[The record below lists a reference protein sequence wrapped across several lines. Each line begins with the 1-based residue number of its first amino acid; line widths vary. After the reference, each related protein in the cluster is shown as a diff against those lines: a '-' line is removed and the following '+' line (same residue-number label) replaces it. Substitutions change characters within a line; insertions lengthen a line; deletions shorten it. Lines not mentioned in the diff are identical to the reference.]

1 MRTFAR
7 IIVGVACIVLL
18 PVVASAQTSSI
29 AGAVKDASG
38 AVMPGVTV
46 EAASPA
52 LIEKVRSVVTD
63 GSGQYK
69 IIQLRPGTYTV
80 TFTLPGFSIVKRE
93 NVELTSDFTA
103 TINAELKVGELQETI
118 TVSAESP
125 VVDTQ
130 SITTRTVMT
139 RDVLDT
145 IPTGRNIQAVGI
157 MIPGTALSVG
167 GGNTVSRDVG
177 GSGQLQQSPLN
188 YKGSADSVQ
197 TIEGMRLNNLEGTG
211 QYSGVYWNE
220 ASFQEFSYVTGADSA
235 EMGQGGIRINM
246 IPKDGGNAFRG
257 SSYGNFTKGAWQS
270 NNLRSN
276 LHGDLQYNP
285 GNSLTS
291 VGAVEKIWD
300 FSASVGG
307 PIAKDKA
314 WFNFTYRHFGTNQ
327 TVADAYFNANPPST
341 PGVFAKYVADKTRPG
356 INDGYVWSVAP
367 RVTVQASAKDKLS
380 TYFDDQRKY
389 RPHWGLSGTQP
400 DPEASGYEVT
410 PTSFVSVTKWTRTQS
425 NRLLYDVGLAVYDQ
439 EYTEIYQ
446 PSVTGSNKFVWDPA
460 LIAKSTVYT
469 FVDSATGLTTNA
481 WNNPADHFSKLF
493 TESASVS
500 YVTGSHAMR
509 FGAAVTQ
516 GRRRTL
522 QQWTGDISALTFNNG
537 VSTSVTERIASEA
550 RENIKADTGIF
561 GQDRWT
567 INRATINAGVRFD
580 WYIGETGEGDLLA
593 GRFYGGKHF
602 GKCPDGVNNPAA
614 GCVGRVQ
621 DWKDISPRLGISY
634 DVFGNGRTA
643 VKTSI
648 ARYVNGDVNT
658 TTGQNNPVGT
668 VPTQSTYNWNDIDK
682 NNSIFNPD
690 GSVQSAELTA
700 GAATNANFGKGV
712 VTTVQ
717 DPATLVGWGV
727 RPINWEYSASVQHEL
742 MPRVSVNGGYYRRW
756 YGNQTTLQ
764 NRALNVDG
772 SSFDGPFCI
781 NTPIDALV
789 PGSGTQLCG
798 LYDLKAAFVGKVDNF
813 RTFASNFGGI
823 SAVIQGLDIST
834 VARFSGST
842 YFQAGINAQKTDTDN
857 CNAPAVGSL
866 LVVGALV
873 GFGGGGAS
881 QVGNP
886 EKIFCK
892 QTFPFRPDVKIVGYT
907 TLPLKVQI
915 SGTYQLTQG
924 PALFAQWTATN
935 AQLTAAGST
944 LGRALVSTTKAIN
957 IIEPGSVYGDYL
969 NQLDLRAS
977 RRFKMNRTTFRVDA
991 DLYNVF
997 NSNWVFRQNNTF
1009 SQAATSQWLRPV
1021 DVLQGRF
1028 FKIGGQFTF

>member
-1 MRTFAR
+1 MHTFAR
-7 IIVGVACIVLL
+7 LILGAACLALWPAI
-18 PVVASAQTSSI
+18 ASAQTSSI
-29 AGAVKDASG
+29 AGTVKDASG
-38 AVMPGVTV
+38 AVLPGVTV
-46 EAASPA
+46 EASSPA
-52 LIEKVRSVVTD
+52 LIEKVRSVITD
-63 GSGQYK
+63 GAGQYK
-69 IIQLRPGTYTV
+69 IITLRPGTYTV
-80 TFTLPGFSIVKRE
+80 TFTLPGFTVVKRA

-103 TINAELKVGELQETI
+103 TINADLRVGAVEETI

-139 RDVLDT
+139 RDVMDT
-145 IPTGRNIQAVGI
+145 IPTGRNIQAIGI
-157 MIPGTALSVG
+157 MIPGTSIAVG
-167 GGNTVSRDVG
+167 GGGTISRDVG
-177 GSGQLQQSPLN
+177 GSGQLQQSPLI
-188 YKGSADSVQ
+188 YKGSGDSVQ
-197 TIEGMRLNNLEGTG
+197 TIEGMRLNNLEGSG

-220 ASFQEFSYVTGADSA
+220 ASFEEFSYVTGADSA

-246 IPKDGGNAFRG
+246 IPKDGGNTFRG
-257 SSYGNFTKGAWQS
+257 SSYGNFTKNAWQS

-276 LHGDLQYNP
+276 LAGDLQYNP
-285 GNSLTS
+285 GNSLTN
-291 VGAVEKIWD
+291 VGTVDKIWD
-300 FSASVGG
+300 FSTSVGG
-307 PIAKDKA
+307 PIARDKA
-314 WFNFTYRHFGTNQ
+314 WFTFTYRNFGSNQ
-327 TVADAYFNANPPST
+327 TVADAYVNANPPSV
-341 PGVFAKYVADKTRPG
+341 PGVFAKYVPDKTQPG
-356 INDGYVWSVAP
+356 VNDGYIWSLAP
-367 RVTVQASAKDKLS
+367 RVTWQATAKDKFS
-380 TYFDDQRKY
+380 TYLDADKKY

-410 PTSFVSVTKWTRTQS
+410 LDSFVSVTKWTRTQS
-425 NRLLYDVGLAVYDQ
+425 NRLLYDAGLAVYNQ

-446 PSVTGSNKFVWDPA
+446 PSVTGSDVFEWNPE
-460 LIAKSTVYT
+460 LIRKSKVYT

-481 WNNPADHFSKLF
+481 WSSPADHFSKLF

-500 YVTGSHAMR
+500 YVTGSHSMK

-522 QQWTGDISALTFNNG
+522 AQWTGDISALTFNGG

-550 RENIKADTGIF
+550 RESIKADTGIF

-567 INRATINAGVRFD
+567 IKRATINAGVRLD

-593 GRFYGGKHF
+593 GRFYAGKHF
-602 GKCPDGVNNPAA
+602 GVCADGVNNPAD

-621 DWKDISPRLGISY
+621 SWKDISPRLGISY
-634 DVFGNGRTA
+634 DVFGNGKTA

-668 VPTQSTYNWNDIDK
+668 VPTQSTYNWNDLDR
-682 NNSIFNPD
+682 NNSIFNAD
-690 GSVQSAELTA
+690 GSVQSNELTA

-717 DPATLVGWGV
+717 DPATLVGWAV
-727 RPINWEYSASVQHEL
+727 RPNNWEYAASLQHEL

-764 NRALNVDG
+764 NRALSVDG

-781 NTPIDALV
+781 NTPSDARV

-798 LYDLKAAFVGKVDNF
+798 LYDLKAAFVGRVDNF
-813 RTFASNFGGI
+813 RTFADNFGSGI
-823 SAVIQGLDIST
+823 STVIQGFDIST
-834 VARFSGST
+834 VARFSRGT
-842 YFQAGINAQKTDTDN
+842 YFQAGINAQKIDTDS
-857 CNAPAVGSL
+857 CSAPAVGTL
-866 LVVGALV
+866 LVVG
-873 GFGGGGAS
+873 GGAVS

-892 QTFPFRPDVKIVGYT
+892 QTFPYRPDVKLVGYT
-907 TLPLKVQI
+907 TIPYDVQI

-924 PALFAQWTATN
+924 PNLLAQWTATRD
-935 AQLTAAGST
+935 QLTAAGST
-944 LGRALVSTTKAIN
+944 LGRALVSTSKPIN
-957 IIEPGSVYGDYL
+957 IIEPGSIYGDYL

-977 RRFKMNRTTFRVDA
+977 RRFKMNRGTFRVDA

-997 NSNWVFRQNNTF
+997 NSNWVFRVNNAF
-1009 SQAATSQWLRPV
+1009 SQAATSQWLRPT

>member
-1 MRTFAR
+1 MRMFAR
-7 IIVGVACIVLL
+7 VIFGAALLTLL
-18 PVVASAQTSSI
+18 PAVASAQTSAI
-29 AGAVKDASG
+29 AGVVKDTSG
-38 AVMPGVTV
+38 AVLPGVTV
-46 EAASPA
+46 EASSPA
-52 LIEKVRSVVTD
+52 LIEKVRSAVSD
-63 GSGQYK
+63 SAGQYK
-69 IIQLRPGTYTV
+69 IITLRPGTYTV
-80 TFTLPGFSIVKRE
+80 TFTLPGFSVVKRE
-93 NVELTSDFTA
+93 KVELTSDFTA
-103 TINAELKVGELQETI
+103 TINADLKVGALEETI

-139 RDVLDT
+139 RDVMDAL
-145 IPTGRNIQAVGI
+145 PTGRNIQAVGI
-157 MIPGTALSVG
+157 MIPGTALTVG

-188 YKGSADSVQ
+188 YKGSNDSVQ
-197 TIEGMRLNNLEGTG
+197 TVEGMRLNNLEGTG

-220 ASFQEFSYVTGADSA
+220 ASFEEFSYVTGADSA

-246 IPKDGGNAFRG
+246 IPKDGGNIFRG
-257 SSYGNFTKGAWQS
+257 SSYGNFTKGPWQA

-276 LHGDLQYNP
+276 LAGDLQFNP
-285 GNSLTS
+285 ANSLTN
-291 VGAVEKIWD
+291 VGVVEKIWD

-307 PIAKDKA
+307 PIAKDRA
-314 WFNFTYRHFGTNQ
+314 WFNFTYRNFGTNQ
-327 TVADAYFNANPPST
+327 TVADAFVNANPPSVPGAFSKYVPDRT
-341 PGVFAKYVADKTRPG
+341 KPGV
-356 INDGYVWSVAP
+356 NDGYVWSVAP
-367 RVTVQASAKDKLS
+367 RVTVQATGKDKFS

-410 PTSFVSVTKWTRTQS
+410 PTSFVSVTKWTRTQT
-425 NRLLYDVGLAVYDQ
+425 NRMLFDVGLAVYDQ

-446 PSVTGSNKFVWDPA
+446 PSVTGSDVFVWDPA
-460 LIAKSTVYT
+460 LIAKSKVYA

-493 TESASVS
+493 TESASIS
-500 YVTGSHAMR
+500 YVTGSHAMK

-522 QQWTGDISALTFNNG
+522 QQWTGDISALTFSSG

-561 GQDRWT
+561 AQDRWT
-567 INRATINAGVRFD
+567 IARATINAGVRFD

-593 GRFYGGKHF
+593 GRFYTGKHF
-602 GKCPDGVNNPAA
+602 GPCPDGVNNPAA
-614 GCVGRVQ
+614 GCVGQVQ
-621 DWKDISPRLGISY
+621 NWKDISPRLGISY
-634 DVFGNGRTA
+634 DVFGNGKTA

-682 NNSIFNPD
+682 NNSIFNAD
-690 GSVQSAELTA
+690 GSVQTAELTA

-727 RPINWEYSASVQHEL
+727 RPYNWEYAASVQHEL
-742 MPRVSVNGGYYRRW
+742 MPRVSLNGGYYRRW

-764 NRALNVDG
+764 NRALSVDG

-781 NTPIDALV
+781 NTPTDARV
-789 PGSGTQLCG
+789 PGSGAQLCG

-813 RTFASNFGGI
+813 RTFASDFGGI
-823 SAVIQGLDIST
+823 STVIQGFDIST
-834 VARFSGST
+834 VARLSRGTF
-842 YFQAGINAQKTDTDN
+842 FQAGINAQRINTDS
-857 CNAPAVGSL
+857 CNAPAVGATL
-866 LVVGALV
+866 AIAAGAV
-873 GFGGGGAS
+873 S

-892 QTFPFRPDVKIVGYT
+892 QTFPYRPDVKIVGYT
-907 TLPLKVQI
+907 TIPGNVQI

-924 PALFAQWTATN
+924 PNLLAQWAATI
-935 AQLTAAGST
+935 AQLNNAGST
-944 LGRALVSTTKAIN
+944 LGRNIVSSSKTIN
-957 IIEPGSVYGDYL
+957 IIEPGSIYGDYL

-977 RRFKMNRTTFRVDA
+977 RKFKLNRTTFRVDA

-997 NSNWVFRQNNTF
+997 NSNWVFRLSNTF
-1009 SQAATSQWLRPV
+1009 SQTATSTWLRPT

>member
-7 IIVGVACIVLL
+7 IIGGVALLTLL
-18 PVVASAQTSSI
+18 PAAASAQTSSI
-29 AGAVKDASG
+29 AGTVKDTTG

-46 EAASPA
+46 EASSPA
-52 LIEKVRSVVTD
+52 LIEKVRAAVTD
-63 GSGQYK
+63 GAGQYK
-69 IIQLRPGTYTV
+69 IVTLRPGTYTV
-80 TFTLPGFSIVKRE
+80 TFTLPGFSVVKRE

-103 TINAELKVGELQETI
+103 TINADLKVGEVAETI
-118 TVSAESP
+118 TVSAQSP

-130 SITTRTVMT
+130 SITTRMVMT
-139 RDVLDT
+139 RDVLDA

-157 MIPGTALSVG
+157 MIPGTALSIG
-167 GGNTVSRDVG
+167 GGNTLSRDVG

-188 YKGSADSVQ
+188 YKGSVDSVQ

-220 ASFQEFSYVTGADSA
+220 ASFEEFSYVTGADSA

-246 IPKDGGNAFRG
+246 IPKDGGNTFRG
-257 SSYGNFTKGAWQS
+257 TSYGNYTKGPWQAS
-270 NNLRSN
+270 NLRSN
-276 LHGDLQYNP
+276 LAGDLQYNP
-285 GNSLTS
+285 GNSLTNVS
-291 VGAVEKIWD
+291 VVEKIWD
-300 FSASVGG
+300 FSTSVGG

-314 WFNFTYRHFGTNQ
+314 WFTFTYRNFGTNK
-327 TVADAYFNANPPST
+327 TVADAFANANPPSQ
-341 PGVFAKYVADKTRPG
+341 GGAFARYLPDRTRPG
-356 INDGYVWSVAP
+356 VDDGYVWSIAP
-367 RVTVQASAKDKLS
+367 RVTLQANEKDKLS

-389 RPHWGLSGTQP
+389 RPHWGMNGTQP

-410 PTSFVSVTKWTRTQS
+410 PTSFVSVSKWTRTQN
-425 NRLLYDVGLAVYDQ
+425 NRLLYEVGLAVYDQ

-446 PSVTGSNKFVWDPA
+446 PSVTGSNVFVWDPE
-460 LIAKSTVYT
+460 LIRRSTVYT

-500 YVTGSHAMR
+500 YVTGSHAMK
-509 FGAAVTQ
+509 FGVAVSE

-537 VSTSVTERIASEA
+537 APTSVTERIASEA
-550 RENIKADTGIF
+550 RENIQADSGFF

-580 WYIGETGEGDLLA
+580 WYIGATGEGDLLP
-593 GRFYGGKHF
+593 GRFYAGQHF
-602 GKCPDGVNNPAA
+602 GTCADGVNNPSA

-621 DWKDISPRLGISY
+621 NWKDISPRLGISY

-668 VPTQSTYNWNDIDK
+668 VPTQSTYNWNDIDR

-690 GSVQSAELTA
+690 GSVQFNELTP
-700 GAATNANFGKGV
+700 GAATNANFGRGV

-727 RPINWEYSASVQHEL
+727 RPYNWEYAASLQHEL
-742 MPRVSVNGGYYRRW
+742 IPRVSVNGGYYRRW
-756 YGNQTTLQ
+756 YGNQTVLQ
-764 NRALNVDG
+764 NRALSADG

-781 NTPIDALV
+781 TTPSDALV

-798 LYDLKAAFVGKVDNF
+798 LYDLKPAFVGRVDNF

-823 SAVIQGLDIST
+823 SNVIQGFDVST
-834 VARFSGST
+834 VARFSRGT
-842 YFQAGINAQKTDTDN
+842 YFQAGVNAQKTVTN
-857 CNAPAVGSL
+857 TCNAPAVGSL
-866 LVVGALV
+866 IGIQAGAV
-873 GFGGGGAS
+873 N

-886 EKIFCK
+886 EKIFCV
-892 QTFPFRPDVKIVGYT
+892 QTFPYRPDVKIVAST
-907 TLPLKVQI
+907 TIPFDVQF
-915 SGTYQLTQG
+915 SGTYQFTQG
-924 PALFAQWTATN
+924 PNLLAQWTATN

-957 IIEPGSVYGDYL
+957 IIEPGSIYGENL

-977 RRFKMNRTTFRVDA
+977 KRFRMHRATFKVDA

-997 NSNWVFRQNNTF
+997 NSNWVYRVFNTF
-1009 SQAATSQWLRPV
+1009 SQASTSQWLRPI
-1021 DVLQGRF
+1021 DVLQGRL
-1028 FKIGGQFTF
+1028 FKLGAQFTF

>member
-1 MRTFAR
+1 MFIAA
-7 IIVGVACIVLL
+7 ACLALL
-18 PVVASAQTSSI
+18 PVVASAQTSTI
-29 AGAVKDASG
+29 AGTVRDTSG
-38 AVMPGVTV
+38 AVLPGVTV

-52 LIEKVRSVVTD
+52 LIEKVRSATTD
-63 GSGQYK
+63 GAGQYK

-80 TFTLPGFSIVKRE
+80 TYTLPGFQVVKRE

-103 TINAELKVGELQETI
+103 TINADMKVGAVEETI

-157 MIPGTALSVG
+157 MIPGTALSIG
-167 GGNTVSRDVG
+167 GGNT
-177 GSGQLQQSPLN
+177 
-188 YKGSADSVQ
+188 
-197 TIEGMRLNNLEGTG
+197 
-211 QYSGVYWNE
+211 
-220 ASFQEFSYVTGADSA
+220 
-235 EMGQGGIRINM
+235 
-246 IPKDGGNAFRG
+246 FRG
-257 SSYGNFTKGAWQS
+257 SSYGNFTRGPWQAS
-270 NNLRSN
+270 NLRSN
-276 LHGDLQYNP
+276 LVGDLQYNP
-285 GNSLTS
+285 GNSLTN

-300 FSASVGG
+300 FSTSVGG
-307 PIAKDKA
+307 PIAKEKA
-314 WFNFTYRHFGTNQ
+314 WFTLTYRHFGTNQ
-327 TVADAYFNANPPST
+327 TVADAYVNANPPSV
-341 PGVFAKYVADKTRPG
+341 PGVFAKYVPDKTKPG
-356 INDGYVWSVAP
+356 VNDGYVWSVAP

-410 PTSFVSVTKWTRTQS
+410 PTSFVSVTKWTRTQN
-425 NRLLYDVGLAVYDQ
+425 NRLLYDAGLAVYDQ

-446 PSVTGSNKFVWDPA
+446 PSVTGSDKFVWDPA
-460 LIAKSTVYT
+460 LIAKSTVYA

-500 YVTGSHAMR
+500 YVTGSHAMK

-522 QQWTGDISALTFNNG
+522 AQWTGDISALTFNNG
-537 VSTSVTERIASEA
+537 ASTSVTERIGTEA

-567 INRATINAGVRFD
+567 IKRATINAGVRFD

-593 GRFYGGKHF
+593 GRFYAGKHF
-602 GKCPDGVNNPAA
+602 GKCADGVNNPAA

-621 DWKDISPRLGISY
+621 NWKDISPRLGISY
-634 DVFGNGRTA
+634 DVFGNGKTA

-668 VPTQSTYNWNDIDK
+668 VPTQSTYNWNDLDK
-682 NNSIFNPD
+682 NNSIFNLD
-690 GSVQSAELTA
+690 GSVQSTELTA

-727 RPINWEYSASVQHEL
+727 RPYNWEYAGSVQHEL
-742 MPRVSVNGGYYRRW
+742 LPRVSVNGGYYRRW

-764 NRALNVDG
+764 NRALNADG

-781 NTPIDALV
+781 TTPSDALV
-789 PGSGTQLCG
+789 PASGKQLCG
-798 LYDLKAAFVGKVDNF
+798 LYDLKSAFVGRVDNF

-823 SAVIQGLDIST
+823 STVIQGFDVST
-834 VARFSGST
+834 VARFSRGT
-842 YFQAGINAQKTDTDN
+842 YFQAGINAQKINTDS
-857 CNAPAVGSL
+857 CNAPAVGTT
-866 LVVGALV
+866 LVVA
-873 GFGGGGAS
+873 GGAVS

-892 QTFPFRPDVKIVGYT
+892 QTFPYRPDVKIVGYT
-907 TLPLKVQI
+907 TIPFDVQI

-924 PALFAQWTATN
+924 PNLLAQWTATN
-935 AQLTAAGST
+935 AALTAAGST

-957 IIEPGSVYGDYL
+957 IIEPGSIYGDYL

-997 NSNWVFRQNNTF
+997 NSNWVFRVNNAF
-1009 SQAATSQWLRPV
+1009 SQAATSQWLKPV

-1028 FKIGGQFTF
+1028 FKIGGQFSF